1 MLRSLLKTRLL
12 DHLRHVIP
20 FRSKKSFEPDV
31 EYSMYA
37 KTKKA
42 RLGLAKIKIH
52 KELFPASE
60 KISVRDLLPSK
71 LRISP
76 RTKPPKIRH
85 IRPIHAEGSYYGL
98 KSATTYGSRGYYVS
112 YTLTKRARSR
122 IALIPTIISA
132 VIRNPSKRKIGIDDI
147 RMELR
152 KGRRRLLLMI
162 VLDASESMQPFI
174 PIIIRTLLKFHGK
187 AWKLRSLIG
196 LIAVQENT
204 AKILTYPTTNIN
216 KIISGFLKVEFLGKT
231 PLALGLL
238 KAYRLILSMRTKYPD
253 IIPRVL
259 ILSDGI
265 ANIPLN
271 IPVNKNIRDYFESDA
286 QADVIA
292 IARLLAKRGIKL
304 IVVNPWHIEYWPAK
318 YILSPTELLKLIT
331 KISGGIYLGFNFEQQ
346 PSGSILLPRIVYI
359 DDITAE
365 ELAEKILEAIFE
377 SIP

>member
-1 MLRSLLKTRLL
+1 M
-12 DHLRHVIP
+12 
-20 FRSKKSFEPDV
+20 
-31 EYSMYA
+31 
-37 KTKKA
+37 
-42 RLGLAKIKIH
+42 
-52 KELFPASE
+52 
-60 KISVRDLLPSK
+60 
-71 LRISP
+71 
-76 RTKPPKIRH
+76 
-85 IRPIHAEGSYYGL
+85 
-98 KSATTYGSRGYYVS
+98 
-112 YTLTKRARSR
+112 
-122 IALIPTIISA
+122 
-132 VIRNPSKRKIGIDDI
+132 IRNPSKRKIGIDDI